1 MGCELL
7 HREYVSLSD
16 DSELNCVTF
25 NGFLHLHN
33 MFECEAHRLRIS
45 PSFSLYVGMNLK
57 VPSCE
62 IRYESAFNEPDALHG
77 QP

>member
-45 PSFSLYVGMNLK
+45 PLILPLRQDELEGSFV
-57 VPSCE
+57 
-62 IRYESAFNEPDALHG
+62 
-77 QP
+77 